1 MRPNLH
7 KLLSITDMRILII
20 LISFLLLAAC
30 LSEKAQLNRAELHPI
45 LKQLNLTASEPLTI
59 KHKEVLAI
67 EEADSKSYQP
77 LLGVTVFIEAS
88 SPTRDSEGMKP
99 RYWLRVE
106 DYSTA
111 EAAAEYNSVGT
122 YDRLAKAHPDA
133 DGIISKVSV
142 RQWSM
147 GPG

>member
-1 MRPNLH
+1 
-7 KLLSITDMRILII
+7 MRILII

-77 LLGVTVFIEAS
+77 LLGVTVFIETS
-88 SPTRDSEGMKP
+88 SPTRDEGMSPGIGYESKITQQRRQP
-99 RYWLRVE
+99 INVRPNITQLGHTIGWRRLIPMR
-106 DYSTA
+106 TA
-111 EAAAEYNSVGT
+111 
-122 YDRLAKAHPDA
+122 
-133 DGIISKVSV
+133 
-142 RQWSM
+142 
-147 GPG
+147 